1 VHDEISYCLRRVRI
15 EIRQARRAA
24 KREASA
30 AHFNLA
36 DAYLERIHRF
46 FEDVAG
52 EDAPK
57 T

>member
-1 VHDEISYCLRRVRI
+1 MHDEISYCLRRVRI